1 MTIPLQTRHIA
12 LLAAL
17 AATTAFT
24 TACSTKQA
32 AAPPPSAAPVT
43 VSQPL
48 QQEITEWDD
57 YVGRVAPIEEVE
69 VRSQVT
75 GFLSSVNFRDG
86 QIVNKGD
93 LLFVIDQRPFQAAL
107 DQAKAGVAESTSR
120 VTQAQAQ
127 LTQAR
132 AQLLQSQANQTKAQ
146 LDFERFK
153 PLAKDQAITQQ
164 ELDNAEQ
171 ANLAAK
177 ADVEAARA
185 RIETANAGIIE
196 ARAALE
202 ASRARV
208 DAADLNLGFTRI
220 TAPIAGRA
228 SRHLVSIG
236 SLISGGSAQAT
247 LLTTIV
253 TLDPIHV
260 YFEADEKAYL
270 KYARLARSGDRPSS
284 REVAN
289 PALIGLADE
298 EGFPHKGVMDF
309 VENKLDVNTST
320 IQGRARVPNRDL
332 SLTPGLF
339 VRVRL
344 QGSGKYQG
352 LLIPDAA
359 VGSNL
364 GQKYV
369 YTVNGKSEVEMRPV
383 ELGPL
388 HEGLRIVRKGINSND
403 RVITAGLQRVRPGAK
418 VQPENKPIV
427 IASGAK

>member
-1 MTIPLQTRHIA
+1 MTNPLQIPLVCV
-12 LLAAL
+12 LLAL
-17 AATTAFT
+17 IFS
-24 TACSTKQA
+24 CSSKQA
-32 AAPPPSAAPVT
+32 AAPPPAAAPVT
-43 VSQPL
+43 VSNPL
-48 QQEITEWDD
+48 SQEITEWDD

-75 GFLSSVNFRDG
+75 GFLSSIHFRDG

-93 LLFVIDQRPFQAAL
+93 LLFIIDQRPFQAAL
-107 DQAKAGVAESTSR
+107 DQAKAGVAEATSR
-120 VTQAQAQ
+120 ITQAQAQ
-127 LTQAR
+127 QTQAR
-132 AQLLQSQANQTKAQ
+132 AQLLQSQANQTKTQ

-153 PLAKDQAITQQ
+153 PLARDQAITQQ

-177 ADVEAARA
+177 ADVEAAKA
-185 RIETANAGIIE
+185 RIETASAAVIE

-202 ASRARV
+202 AARARV
-208 DAADLNLGFTRI
+208 DAADLNVGFTRI
-220 TAPIAGRA
+220 SAPISGRA
-228 SRHLVSIG
+228 SRHLASIG
-236 SLISGGSAQAT
+236 NLISGGSAQAT

-253 TLDPIHV
+253 ALDPIHV
-260 YFEADEKAYL
+260 YFEADERAYL
-270 KYARLARSGDRPSS
+270 KYTRLARTGERPSS
-284 REVAN
+284 REVSN
-289 PALIGLADE
+289 PVSIGLADE

-320 IQGRARVPNRDL
+320 IQGRARVANRDL

-369 YTVNGKSEVEMRPV
+369 YTVNAKSEVEMRPV

-388 HEGLRIVRKGINSND
+388 HENLRIVRKGIQASD
-403 RVITAGLQRVRPGAK
+403 RVIVAGIQRVRPGDK
-418 VQPENKPIV
+418 VQPEVKPLTL
-427 IASGAK
+427 ASNGAK